1 MAFYQDISKYYQ
13 FIFPAGDEQVRFL
26 KEVAGHP
33 PKSVLDIA
41 CGAGE
46 YSVELA
52 KLGYQV
58 TASDIDQEMIK
69 QLETKVK
76 EMDCPLKMLKA
87 DMLELN
93 SLLNDKFNLVFCIGN
108 SVVHLENLEQIR
120 QFFRKA
126 RLMLETDGSLV
137 VQIINFDRILLK
149 EIKAL
154 PLIENKDIGLT
165 FERYYNY
172 DKEKNIIY
180 FQTKLSVDGK
190 IYENEIPLYPL
201 LQDEITKAASE
212 AGFKKIKLFGDFNA
226 SEYDKYNSYMLVLW
240 AR

>member
-1 MAFYQDISKYYQ
+1 MAFYQDISKYYKY
-13 FIFPAGDEQVRFL
+13 IFPAGGEQVRFL
-26 KEVAGHP
+26 KEIAGQP

-46 YSVELA
+46 YSLELA
-52 KLGYQV
+52 KLGYEV
-58 TASDIDQEMIK
+58 TASDIDQEMIN
-69 QLETKVK
+69 QLASRARG
-76 EMDCPLKMLKA
+76 MDFSLKILKA
-87 DMLELN
+87 DMLGLD
-93 SLLNDKFNLVFCIGN
+93 SLLEDKFNLVFCIGN
-108 SVVHLENLEQIR
+108 SVVHLESLEQIK

-126 RLMLETDGSLV
+126 RRMLETDGSLV

-165 FERYYNY
+165 FERYYHY
-172 DKEKNIIY
+172 DKEKNLIY
-180 FQTKLSVDGK
+180 FKTKLSVDGNDF
-190 IYENEIPLYPL
+190 ENEIPLFPL
-201 LQDEITKAASE
+201 LQDEIVDAASE